1 MRLRYR
7 QKHPSITESV
17 NPRAILLASISL
29 GILSGCGVTARIE
42 PYKETEA
49 FLAEGE
55 QVVVLARKHHAGHE
69 AEEDFVSCVS
79 DGLAGPYYQ
88 NIGLN
93 VHDSTAFED
102 NLYPWF
108 EPSMAPLTTGELA
121 ELLQKPKVLETV
133 ESSGVRFVVWLDGST
148 DRFASGGGITCAAGV
163 GGAGCLG
170 MAWWEDD
177 ARYDATVWDLRE
189 IGTAGTIFADFNGR
203 SVMPALIVPIPL
215 IARPQAAACRA
226 LTLQLR
232 QFLTSPSAYG
242 AGPEL
247 IAN

>member
-1 MRLRYR
+1 MRLHYL
-7 QKHPSITESV
+7 QKHSPITKSM
-17 NPRAILLASISL
+17 NLKATLLASISL

-55 QVVVLARKHHAGHE
+55 RVVVLARKHHASHE
-69 AEEDFVSCVS
+69 AEEDFVDCVS
-79 DGLAGPYYQ
+79 DGLAGPYYDAG
-88 NIGLN
+88 GLN
-93 VHDSTAFED
+93 VHNSAEFED
-102 NLYPWF
+102 SLYPWF
-108 EPSMAPLTTGELA
+108 EPSMAPLTTDELA
-121 ELLQKPKVLETV
+121 ELLEKPNVLDRV
-133 ESSGVRFVVWLDGST
+133 RSSRVRFVVWLDGST

-163 GGAGCLG
+163 SGAGCVGL
-170 MAWWEDD
+170 AWWEDD

-189 IGTAGTIFADFNGR
+189 LSTAGTIFADYNGK

-215 IARPQAAACRA
+215 IARPQAAACRG

-232 QFLTSPSAYG
+232 QFLTSPSIYG

-247 IAN
+247 ISN

>member
-1 MRLRYR
+1 MRLRCR
-7 QKHPSITESV
+7 QKRPSITESV

-55 QVVVLARKHHAGHE
+55 QVGVLARKHHAGLE

-88 NIGLN
+88 TGGLN

-102 NLYPWF
+102 SLYPWF